1 MSRDDYTRALDA
13 ACKEY
18 ERLHA
23 ERAAIDTRLAQ
34 ITETISTLNKLCG
47 FVPTVPFGLTD
58 ACRMILRNAG
68 KPMTA
73 TDVRDRLAA
82 VGVNLDR
89 YANAL
94 SAVHTVLKRM
104 VEAGEAGTPERDET
118 ERVAYAFLRAGIV
131 ASRVFVP
138 PSPAASARQARP
150 LSASARQ
157 ARRKKSKD
165 RP

>member
-13 ACKEY
+13 ACREY

-23 ERAAIDTRLAQ
+23 ERAALDTRLAQ
-34 ITETISTLNKLCG
+34 VTESISTLNKLCG
-47 FVPTVPFGLTD
+47 FVPTVPLGLTD

-68 KPMTA
+68 TPMTA
-73 TDVRDRLAA
+73 TAVRDRLAA

-104 VEAGEAGTPERDET
+104 VEGGEASTPAQDET
-118 ERVAYAFLRAGIV
+118 ERVAYEFLRSGVV
-131 ASRVFVP
+131 ASRVCVP
-138 PSPAASARQARP
+138 GTTRPRQAAVR
-150 LSASARQ
+150 RGQ
-157 ARRKKSKD
+157 ARRRRLKD
-165 RP
+165 HP